1 MIKKEKGITLV
12 ALVITI
18 IVLLI
23 LAGVTISSAL
33 GQNGLFQR
41 AKLAGEKYKES
52 EEKESEDLSTFE
64 SEFDNIEKVMDKEGI
79 YIDSEEDLINLRNAV
94 NEGNNFSGKTI
105 YLKSDI
111 KLTQENW
118 EPIGKGDKK
127 FSGVFNGNNHTIS
140 ELKISSDQNNIGL
153 FGNNEGTIKNLKV
166 SNVNIVGKEYV
177 GTIAGLNDGGTIEN
191 VTVSEGTLS
200 IDKLSGGIVGKNSK
214 GTIKSCTNKLN
225 IKENKEDTGS
235 YAEVRIGGI
244 VGQNDGKSSIEN
256 CTNYGNISI
265 YNYLAGG
272 IVRIK

>member
-1 MIKKEKGITLV
+1 MLRKEKGITLV

-140 ELKISSDQNNIGL
+140 ELKINSEQNNIGL

-191 VTVSEGTLS
+191 ITVNSGTLTV
-200 IDKLSGGIVGKNSK
+200 DKTSGGVVGRNNN
-214 GTIKSCTNKLN
+214 GTIKSCTNKVI
-225 IKENKEDTGS
+225 IKENNEDTGS